1 MNKEQALSYGVRED
15 AYRDFQEHVSRDVNK
30 RARELAERR
39 KGGETAFA
47 VAQIRE
53 AIGAMVRLIDD
64 PARLSAI
71 LQDVN
76 SQYYRHRNDIAA
88 NRFNAQMEAL
98 KQENAQE
105 QPKAGAGGVAGC
117 Q

>member
-1 MNKEQALSYGVRED
+1 MNKEQAMSYGVRED

-47 VAQIRE
+47 VAE
-53 AIGAMVRLIDD
+53 LHTAINAMVRMIHD
-64 PARLSAI
+64 PDRLRVI
-71 LQDVN
+71 LNNVN
-76 SQYYRHRNDIAA
+76 RSYAQYT
-88 NRFNAQMEAL
+88 
-98 KQENAQE
+98 QE
-105 QPKAGAGGVAGC
+105 QRKQPKTDAGGAVGC